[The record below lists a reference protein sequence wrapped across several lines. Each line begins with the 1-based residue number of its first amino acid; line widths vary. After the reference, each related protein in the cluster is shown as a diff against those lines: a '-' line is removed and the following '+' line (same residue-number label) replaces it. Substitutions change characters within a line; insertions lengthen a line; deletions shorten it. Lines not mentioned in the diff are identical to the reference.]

1 MAMGL
6 LSLLFVAIW
15 LMLPV
20 YMANNFAT
28 LLGGGPPIDGGRYF
42 YDGRRV
48 LGDNKTCRGFI
59 LGSLGGIVVG
69 ALQALSTPYLPLC
82 LIEVLHA
89 SYFTP
94 HPLAALVAMPI
105 GALTGDAVKSFF
117 KRRLGVAS
125 GATLP
130 IADQLDF
137 IAGSL
142 VFGFVADQAWF
153 ISVFTLPVLAMVV
166 IMTFPIQLF
175 HNTIAVIIGKKK
187 APW

>member
-1 MAMGL
+1 MGL

-15 LMLPV
+15 LMLPA

-28 LLGGGPPIDGGRYF
+28 LLGGGRPIDGGRAF

-48 LGDNKTCRGFI
+48 LGDNKTYRGFI
-59 LGSLGGIVVG
+59 CGSLGGIAVG
-69 ALQALSTPYLPLC
+69 VLQAFSVPYLPPY
-82 LIEVLHA
+82 LIDVLQAGH
-89 SYFTP
+89 FTP
-94 HPLAALVAMPI
+94 PPLAALVAMPI

-117 KRRLGVAS
+117 KRRLGMAS

-137 IAGSL
+137 IVGSL
-142 VFGFVADQAWF
+142 AFGFVADPAWF
-153 ISVFTLPVLAMVV
+153 MGVFTPSILATIIV
-166 IMTFPIQLF
+166 MTFPLQLF